1 MAARRVID
9 RIERE
14 ASRHRLPGEKADEA
28 NLELAR
34 ASYGTVSEAVRG
46 ATAVLRQFDMDLARP
61 PTLGTL
67 SEAIEGGEAVLA
79 IGYAE
84 DFEVR
89 EIRNA
94 ELVISH
100 ATGDI
105 GTGFVARIR

>member
-1 MAARRVID
+1 MCIRD
-9 RIERE
+9 R
-14 ASRHRLPGEKADEA
+14 
-28 NLELAR
+28 
-34 ASYGTVSEAVRG
+34 
-46 ATAVLRQFDMDLARP
+46 
-61 PTLGTL
+61 

-105 GTGFVARIR
+105 GIGFVARIR